1 MSGIIHKL
9 NHFIKD
15 LKRFAFPIPT
25 PNPNEHL
32 HDQFLYRALKKRLKD
47 LVQDKVD
54 DFDIP
59 YDGLAGLQ
67 MSCEHS
73 FYNEALKKIRQEISA
88 YCYEVL
94 EDRQLL
100 LQNLLDF
107 IHNIRVITDVAFINT
122 SKINAKI
129 SPICKKLFKVHEH
142 CKMEDYISFIRA
154 TDTKLLYAT
163 IDGSGVFS
171 HEQFLA
177 QLKKQEQNYQNKLT
191 ELETARKSIVSKQKV
206 ANAFRPSLIEKFAAL
221 SLQPSSAM
229 VPASAPTSP
238 VKMGIEPP
246 MARSRSLPTYEKAQ
260 RATAR
265 YLDQA
270 HELKYPPMHIERKKS
285 SSGSVFGLPQPLNT
299 RNAGASTSSTLIDQ
313 SSDQPPKSFFVAYGV
328 SSRSEDESDEKKM
341 KESAKHQKRSIK
353 KQ

>member
-15 LKRFAFPIPT
+15 LKRFTFPIPT
-25 PNPNEHL
+25 PNSNEHL
-32 HDQFLYRALKKRLKD
+32 HDQFLYKALKKRLKD

-54 DFDIP
+54 DFDVP

-67 MSCEHS
+67 MTCEQS
-73 FYNEALKKIRQEISA
+73 FYNEALKKLCQEISA
-88 YCYEVL
+88 YCNEVL

-100 LQNLLDF
+100 LQTLLEF
-107 IHNIRVITDVAFINT
+107 IHNIKVVTDVTFINM

-129 SPICKKLFKVHEH
+129 LPICKKLFKVHEH
-142 CKMEDYISFIRA
+142 CKMEEYISFIRV

-171 HEQFLA
+171 HEQFIS
-177 QLKKQEQNYQNKLT
+177 QLKKQEINYQNKFT
-191 ELETARKSIVSKQKV
+191 ELETARKNFVSKQKE

-221 SLQPSSAM
+221 SLQATSAT

-238 VKMGIEPP
+238 VKMDIELPK
-246 MARSRSLPTYEKAQ
+246 ARSRSLPTYEKAQ
-260 RATAR
+260 HAKAR

-270 HELKYPPMHIERKKS
+270 HEMKSPPTHIVREKS
-285 SSGSVFGLPQPLNT
+285 SSGSGVGLTQPSYK
-299 RNAGASTSSTLIDQ
+299 RNVSASTSSTLFEQ
-313 SSDQPPKSFFVAYGV
+313 SLQPPDTFFMVYGV

-341 KESAKHQKRSIK
+341 KERVEHQKKSIK